1 MPRSSLRFSG
11 IGTAWQIDTDDEL
24 TEPIIDRVRGRVE
37 DFDRAYSRFR
47 SDSLVTSLA
56 ATAGTVE
63 FPPDAA
69 DLFDLYD
76 VLDEVSGGAVTP
88 LVGRSL
94 EHLGYD
100 SGYSLAARPGR
111 IVPTSWTDAVARH
124 GSTITTME
132 PTVIDVG
139 AAGKGYLIDLVA
151 QVLLDSGIDEFVIDA
166 SGDLVNRGEP
176 LRVGLEHPFDPS
188 KAIGVVTLENESLC
202 ASGSNRRVWGEGLH
216 HILDG
221 RTGEPTS
228 DIIATWAIAADG
240 LLADGLATALFFV
253 PPARLAERFEFDWVR
268 MHSSGIAERSRTL
281 RGEVFS

>member
-1 MPRSSLRFSG
+1 MPPSSLRFEG
-11 IGTAWQIDTDDEL
+11 IGTAWQIDTPDEL
-24 TEPIIDRVRGRVE
+24 SEVVADRVRGRVE
-37 DFDRAYSRFR
+37 AFDRAYSRFR
-47 SDSLVTSLA
+47 SDSLVARLA
-56 ATAGTVE
+56 EAPGTVD
-63 FPPDAA
+63 FPDDAA
-69 DLFDLYD
+69 ELFDLYD
-76 VLDEVSGGAVTP
+76 LLDEVSEGAVTP

-100 SGYSLAARPGR
+100 SAYSLTAGPGR
-111 IVPTSWTDAVARH
+111 VVPERWADAVSREGA
-124 GSTITTME
+124 SVTTTA

-151 QVLLDSGIDEFVIDA
+151 EVLVESGVESFVIDA
-166 SGDLVNRGEP
+166 SGDLVNRGDS

-221 RTGEPTS
+221 RTGAPTS
-228 DIIATWAIAADG
+228 DIIATWAIAKNG

-253 PPARLAERFEFDWVR
+253 PPARLAPHFDFDWVR
-268 MHSSGIAERSRTL
+268 MHSNGVAERSRTL

>member
-1 MPRSSLRFSG
+1 MPPSSLRFTG
-11 IGTAWQIDTDDEL
+11 IGTAWQIDTRDDL
-24 TEPIIDRVRGRVE
+24 PAAVADRVRGRVD

-47 SDSLVTSLA
+47 PDSLVATLA
-56 ATAGTVE
+56 AAPGTVD
-63 FPPDAA
+63 FPTDAEA
-69 DLFDLYD
+69 LFDLYD
-76 VLDEVSGGAVTP
+76 VLDDVSGGAVTP

-100 SGYSLAARPGR
+100 SAYSLAAGPGR
-111 IVPTSWTDAVARH
+111 VVPAKWADAVSRNGA
-124 GSTITTME
+124 TVTTTA

-151 QVLLDSGIDEFVIDA
+151 DVLLESGIDSFVIDA
-166 SGDLVNRGEP
+166 SGDLVARGEP

-188 KAIGVVTLENESLC
+188 KAIGIVTIENESLC

-221 RTGEPTS
+221 RTGAPTS
-228 DIIATWAIAADG
+228 EIIATWAVAANG

-253 PPARLAERFEFDWVR
+253 EPARLAERFEFDWVR

>member
-1 MPRSSLRFSG
+1 MPPSSLHFTG
-11 IGTAWQIDTDDEL
+11 IGTAWQIDTDDALPEGVA
-24 TEPIIDRVRGRVE
+24 EQVRGRVE
-37 DFDRAYSRFR
+37 EFDRAYSRFR
-47 SDSLVTSLA
+47 SDSLVASLA
-56 ATAGTVE
+56 SAPGTVD
-63 FPPDAA
+63 FPPDASA
-69 DLFDLYD
+69 LFDLYD

-100 SGYSLAARPGR
+100 SGYSLTARPGLV
-111 IVPTSWTDAVARH
+111 VPTRWTDAVMRS
-124 GSTITTME
+124 GSTVTTTA
-132 PTVIDVG
+132 PIVIDVG

-151 QVLLDSGIDEFVIDA
+151 EVLVDSGIQSFVIDA
-166 SGDLVNRGEP
+166 SGDLVHRGEP

-188 KAIGVVTLENESLC
+188 KAIGVVTIENESLC

-221 RTGEPTS
+221 RTGSPTS
-228 DIIATWAIAADG
+228 DIIATWAVAANG

-253 PPARLAERFEFDWVR
+253 PPARLAEHFEFDWVR

>member
-1 MPRSSLRFSG
+1 MPPSSLRFTG

-24 TEPIIDRVRGRVE
+24 PQLVVDRVRGRVDE
-37 DFDRAYSRFR
+37 FDRAYSRFR
-47 SDSLVTSLA
+47 PDSLVASLA
-56 ATAGTVE
+56 ASAGTIE
-63 FPPDAA
+63 FPADAA
-69 DLFDLYD
+69 ALFDLYD
-76 VLDEVSGGAVTP
+76 VLDDVSGGAVTP

-100 SGYSLAARPGR
+100 SAYSLTCRPGHL
-111 IVPTSWTDAVARH
+111 VPSRWSEEVHRSGTAV
-124 GSTITTME
+124 TTTA
-132 PTVIDVG
+132 PTLIDVG

-151 QVLLDSGIDEFVIDA
+151 DVLLENGIRDFVIDA
-166 SGDLVNRGEP
+166 SGDLVHRGEP

-188 KAIGVVTLENESLC
+188 KAIGVATIENESLC

-221 RTGEPTS
+221 RTGSPTS
-228 DIIATWAIAADG
+228 DIIATWAVASTG

-253 PPARLAERFEFDWVR
+253 PPARLSEHFEFEWVR
-268 MHSSGIAERSRTL
+268 MHSSGIAERSRTW

>member
-1 MPRSSLRFSG
+1 MPPSSLRFTG
-11 IGTAWQIDTDDEL
+11 IGTAWQVDTDDDLPEAVV
-24 TEPIIDRVRGRVE
+24 DRIRVRVE

-47 SDSLVTSLA
+47 TDSLVTSLA
-56 ATAGTVE
+56 STPGTLR

-88 LVGRSL
+88 LIGRSL

-100 SGYSLAARPGR
+100 RDYSLAAHPGLL
-111 IVPTSWTDAVARH
+111 VPARWGDAVSRS
-124 GSTITTME
+124 GSTVTTTA

-151 QVLLDSGIDEFVIDA
+151 EVLLESAIEQFVIDA
-166 SGDLVNRGEP
+166 SGDLVTRGQP

-188 KAIGVVTLENESLC
+188 KAIGIVTIENESLC

-221 RTGEPTS
+221 RTGAPTS
-228 DIIATWAIAADG
+228 GIIATWVIAANG

-253 PPARLAERFEFDWVR
+253 SPARLAERFEFDWVR
-268 MHSSGIAERSRTL
+268 MHSTGIAERSRTL

>member
-1 MPRSSLRFSG
+1 MPASSLRFTG
-11 IGTAWQIDTDDEL
+11 IGTTWQIDTDGDLPEAVA
-24 TEPIIDRVRGRVE
+24 ERVRGRVE
-37 DFDRAYSRFR
+37 EFDRAYSRFR
-47 SDSLVTSLA
+47 SDSLVSSLA
-56 ATAGTVE
+56 REPGSVE
-63 FPPDAA
+63 FPADSI

-76 VLDEVSGGAVTP
+76 RLDEISGGAVTP

-100 SGYSLAARPGR
+100 SRYSLTAQAGR
-111 IVPTSWTDAVARH
+111 VVPTKWAEAVSRNGA
-124 GSTITTME
+124 TVTTTE

-139 AAGKGYLIDLVA
+139 AAGKGYLVDLVA
-151 QVLLDSGIDEFVIDA
+151 EVLRESGITDFVIDA
-166 SGDLVNRGEP
+166 SGDLVTRGEP

-188 KAIGVVTLENESLC
+188 KAIGVVTIENESLC
-202 ASGSNRRVWGEGLH
+202 ASGSNRRVWGAGLH

-221 RTGEPTS
+221 RTGSPTS
-228 DIIATWAIAADG
+228 DIIATWAIAPTG

-253 PPARLAERFEFDWVR
+253 QPARLAEHFEFDWVR